1 MDFISYIRPLNQISR
16 EPNLTRIEDHIDEK
30 LIRRFKRGD
39 MKAFRKIYDT
49 YCEPLFRFANSYL
62 KDSFEAEEIVQDVFL
77 KVWEKRDEV
86 DEQKSFKSY
95 LYRITVN
102 KVFNELKHRVVKQ
115 KYEQHALN
123 FDQVTSETPE
133 SSIQFQELNKQLDIL
148 LTKLPEQQRT
158 IFIMSRWKGLTNA
171 EIAEN
176 LSLSIRTVE
185 NQIYRAAKFIKLHLN
200 EDYPIQIL
208 LIVFGYQSF

>member
-1 MDFISYIRPLNQISR
+1 
-16 EPNLTRIEDHIDEK
+16 LTKIEEHIDAK
-30 LIRRFKRGD
+30 LISKFKNGD
-39 MKAFRKIYDT
+39 REAFRKVYES
-49 YCEPLFRFANSYL
+49 YCEPLYRFAYSYM

-77 KVWEKRDEV
+77 KIWVKREEV

-123 FDQVTSETPE
+123 FDQTTRETPE
-133 SSIQFQELNKQLDIL
+133 SSIQFQELNKKLDLL
-148 LTKLPEQQRT
+148 LTQLPEQQRN
-158 IFIMSRWKGLTNA
+158 IFIMSRWKGLSNA

-200 EDYPIQIL
+200 DDYPIGIL
-208 LIVFGYQSF
+208 LIVFGYPWF